1 MERQRLAR
9 EKQMREE
16 AERTRDEL
24 ERRLM
29 QLKEEATMANEA
41 LVSVW
46 AAVSPGTAAVPDSF
60 LLLKRFRRRVATV
73 VWLFSNCHWRT
84 ATGRLAGA
92 YCIQTACWGTSTE
105 KNELGQSLGTSRSWR
120 LQDFVEGGE
129 RGSRSRGGPA
139 LAAESVFWEMFGV
152 LNVPSFSDEV

>member
-1 MERQRLAR
+1 
-9 EKQMREE
+9 MREE

-60 LLLKRFRRRVATV
+60 LLLKRFRRRIMTV

-84 ATGRLAGA
+84 ATRRLAGA
-92 YCIQTACWGTSTE
+92 YCIQTACWGTSTKE
-105 KNELGQSLGTSRSWR
+105 KRAGTEPGHI
-120 LQDFVEGGE
+120 QDLEAAGFCGRGREGLE
-129 RGSRSRGGPA
+129 EPWWPCPGG
-139 LAAESVFWEMFGV
+139 
-152 LNVPSFSDEV
+152 